1 MAITKS
7 KTVKPAVKK
16 RGRKVNKV
24 TVTNP
29 VKSYNK
35 KALDSITKK
44 EIHVDLSPGFT
55 KEQIE
60 KITID
65 TWRKLNSGEIL
76 VGSGIHVTN
85 NSPTAKVTVTAPLGV
100 TFDSPTFTNDLKGS
114 ENLITA
120 IPEIITI
127 YQNLLMKSIQCL
139 LPKCHQIAILNN
151 LIDSDNNAMQYLNEL
166 ENITAEMEKIINDK
180 NIFIAYKVRVLHNLM
195 ESINKVSGSIYSIAI

>member
-1 MAITKS
+1 MAIAKS

-16 RGRKVNKV
+16 RGKKVSKV

-35 KALDSITKK
+35 KALDSIGKSVT
-44 EIHVDLSPGFT
+44 LPNSFT
-55 KEQIE
+55 KEDIE

-76 VGSGIHVTN
+76 VGSGIHITN

-100 TFDSPTFTNDLKGS
+100 TFDSFPDTDTLKKS

-120 IPEIITI
+120 IPEIIMM

-151 LIDSDNNAMQYLNEL
+151 LIDSDNNAMALLAEL

-180 NIFIAYKVRVLHNLM
+180 NIFIAYKVRVLNNLM

>member
-35 KALDSITKK
+35 KALDSIGKSVT
-44 EIHVDLSPGFT
+44 LPNSFT
-55 KEQIE
+55 KEDIE

-76 VGSGIHVTN
+76 VGSGIHITN

-100 TFDSPTFTNDLKGS
+100 TFDSFPDTDTLKKS

-120 IPEIITI
+120 IPEIIMM

-151 LIDSDNNAMQYLNEL
+151 LIDSDNNAMALLAEL

-180 NIFIAYKVRVLHNLM
+180 NIFIAYKVRVLNNLM

>member
-1 MAITKS
+1 MAIAKS
-7 KTVKPAVKK
+7 KTAKPAVKK
-16 RGRKVNKV
+16 RGKKVSKI

-166 ENITAEMEKIINDK
+166 ENIVVEIEKVINDK
-180 NIFIAYKVRVLHNLM
+180 NIFIAYKVRVLNNLM

>member
-7 KTVKPAVKK
+7 KTVKPTVKK
-16 RGRKVNKV
+16 RGKKVSKI

-55 KEQIE
+55 KEDIE

-151 LIDSDNNAMQYLNEL
+151 LIDSDNNAMALLAEL

-180 NIFIAYKVRVLHNLM
+180 NIFIADKVRVLNNLM

>member
-1 MAITKS
+1 MAIAKS
-7 KTVKPAVKK
+7 KTAKPAVKK
-16 RGRKVNKV
+16 RGRKVSKV

-166 ENITAEMEKIINDK
+166 ENIVVEIEKVINDK
-180 NIFIAYKVRVLHNLM
+180 NIFIAYKVRVLNNLM

>member
-1 MAITKS
+1 MAIAKS
-7 KTVKPAVKK
+7 KTAKPAVKK
-16 RGRKVNKV
+16 RGRKVSKV

-35 KALDSITKK
+35 KALDSIGKSVT
-44 EIHVDLSPGFT
+44 LPNSFT
-55 KEQIE
+55 KEDIE

-76 VGSGIHVTN
+76 VGSGIHITN
-85 NSPTAKVTVTAPLGV
+85 NSPTAKVTVSAPLGV
-100 TFDSPTFTNDLKGS
+100 TFDSFPDTDTLKKS

-151 LIDSDNNAMQYLNEL
+151 LIDSDNNAMALLAEL

-180 NIFIAYKVRVLHNLM
+180 NIFIADKVRVLNNLM

>member
-1 MAITKS
+1 MAIAKS
-7 KTVKPAVKK
+7 KTAKPAVKK
-16 RGRKVNKV
+16 RGRKVSKV

-76 VGSGIHVTN
+76 VGSGIHITN
-85 NSPTAKVTVTAPLGV
+85 NSPTAKVTVSAPLGV
-100 TFDSPTFTNDLKGS
+100 TFDSFPDTDTLKKS

-151 LIDSDNNAMQYLNEL
+151 LIDSDNNAMALLAEL

-180 NIFIAYKVRVLHNLM
+180 NIFIADKVRVLNNLM

>member
-1 MAITKS
+1 MAIAKS

-35 KALDSITKK
+35 KALDSIGKSVT
-44 EIHVDLSPGFT
+44 LPNSFT
-55 KEQIE
+55 KEDIE

-76 VGSGIHVTN
+76 VSSGIHITN
-85 NSPTAKVTVTAPLGV
+85 NSPTAKVTVSAPAPLGF
-100 TFDSPTFTNDLKGS
+100 TFDSPTITNDLKGS

-151 LIDSDNNAMQYLNEL
+151 LIDSDNNAMALLAEL

-180 NIFIAYKVRVLHNLM
+180 NIFIADKVRVLNNLM

>member
-7 KTVKPAVKK
+7 KTVKPTVKK
-16 RGRKVNKV
+16 RGKKVSKI

-166 ENITAEMEKIINDK
+166 ENIVVEIEKVINDK
-180 NIFIAYKVRVLHNLM
+180 NIFIAYKVRVLNNLM